1 MNIRA
6 WEEKDI
12 SRIEEIERACF
23 RDPWTRT
30 DLEGVVK
37 FSCYQSFLAEEG
49 GQVCGYGCMI
59 ALFETA
65 EIANVAVDIPF
76 RKRGIGRKILLA
88 MHEKAKELGASEAL
102 LEVRKSNAAAI
113 ALYEKNGYERYGVR
127 AHYYPDGENAI
138 LMKKTFSQ

>member
-1 MNIRA
+1 MNMRA

-88 MHEKAKELGASEAL
+88 MHEKAKQLGASEAL

-113 ALYEKNGYERYGVR
+113 ALYESEGYIAYGIR
-127 AHYYPDGENAI
+127 EKYYGDEDAV
-138 LMKKTFSQ
+138 LMRKEL